1 MAISVSAPELAALQ
15 ELAGNQRAPLSVVMA
30 AELEKKGL
38 VMRGW
43 DGMHVLT
50 AEGEAAL
57 RGLGSLILIRL
68 LDIERWRDDRV
79 EGSLLRR
86 VRQQPNQ

>member
-1 MAISVSAPELAALQ
+1 MSTPVVAISVLAPELAALH
-15 ELAGNQRAPLSVVMA
+15 ELAGNQRAPLSLAMA

-50 AEGEAAL
+50 VEGEAAL
-57 RGLGSLILIRL
+57 LGLGSLIKS
-68 LDIERWRDDRV
+68 
-79 EGSLLRR
+79 G
-86 VRQQPNQ
+86 